1 MIDDKKIE
9 AAKEE
14 IYEDRFLLN
23 GEEIVFN
30 NDEKEEMFY
39 EGDIKEAIG
48 LGAKWAINEF
58 LDDLNKLI
66 HPASEVPRNDN
77 GKILAFSKVN
87 SNKKLYDMNAMLNET
102 ACDTYQEMWEDYIK
116 ALPVKIGD
124 KIMDEDGRVG
134 QLSRI
139 VPYRSP
145 SERFM
150 CATLSLTLFFHM
162 EKKDGTYDNREV
174 YVHGFPIKL

>member
-9 AAKEE
+9 TAKEE

-58 LDDLNKLI
+58 LKDLW
-66 HPASEVPRNDN
+66 HPASKKPLLQN
-77 GKILAFSKVN
+77 GKCLVVYNSGKVDIFSISFVYKML
-87 SNKKLYDMNAMLNET
+87 SNY
-102 ACDTYQEMWEDYIK
+102 
-116 ALPVKIGD
+116 G
-124 KIMDEDGRVG
+124 
-134 QLSRI
+134 
-139 VPYRSP
+139 
-145 SERFM
+145 
-150 CATLSLTLFFHM
+150 
-162 EKKDGTYDNREV
+162 KDGMDWKFWA
-174 YVHGFPIKL
+174 YVSDLFPKEGGEQ

>member
-58 LDDLNKLI
+58 LKGLW
-66 HPASEVPRNDN
+66 HPASVIFIMEVVMF
-77 GKILAFSKVN
+77 IL
-87 SNKKLYDMNAMLNET
+87 
-102 ACDTYQEMWEDYIK
+102 
-116 ALPVKIGD
+116 
-124 KIMDEDGRVG
+124 R
-134 QLSRI
+134 
-139 VPYRSP
+139 
-145 SERFM
+145 
-150 CATLSLTLFFHM
+150 TLF
-162 EKKDGTYDNREV
+162 R
-174 YVHGFPIKL
+174 FPLLQRF

>member
-58 LDDLNKLI
+58 LNDLNELLR
-66 HPASEVPRNDN
+66 PASEVPRNDN
-77 GKILAFSKVN
+77 GKILAFSKEFGN
-87 SNKKLYDMNAMLNET
+87 RKLYDMNDELDKT
-102 ACDTYQEMWEDYIK
+102 TCDTYKEMWEEQVNIFHLSDWIF
-116 ALPVKIGD
+116 V
-124 KIMDEDGRVG
+124 DE
-134 QLSRI
+134 
-139 VPYRSP
+139 
-145 SERFM
+145 
-150 CATLSLTLFFHM
+150 LFDLITKGG
-162 EKKDGTYDNREV
+162 E
-174 YVHGFPIKL
+174 

>member
-58 LDDLNKLI
+58 LNDLNELL

-77 GKILAFSKVN
+77 GKVLAFSRVFCN
-87 SNKKLYDMNAMLNET
+87 RKLYDMNAMLDKTTCN
-102 ACDTYQEMWEDYIK
+102 TYQEMWEEQ
-116 ALPVKIGD
+116 VKMYRLSD
-124 KIMDEDGRVG
+124 WVFVDELLDLITKGG
-134 QLSRI
+134 N
-139 VPYRSP
+139 
-145 SERFM
+145 
-150 CATLSLTLFFHM
+150 H
-162 EKKDGTYDNREV
+162 D
-174 YVHGFPIKL
+174 